1 MAKRPGVYLFE
12 AGSHEDILANDG
24 KLAVDDFLTARRV
37 LNSFSSLS
45 FASDCSFFPVHYEE
59 DLVQE
64 ERRKNFVLKDWA
76 VAALVSDDSG
86 KLLKALLV
94 NLSHHDE
101 GFLVDLRYGVIL
113 VAFYRGFDIR
123 EFPDVPVQFGTDFL
137 SSIGIAEE
145 EYAVSSEYSLD
156 EDDEEA
162 PIIEVEKPRFVANS
176 KKKIVNFGGGEILT
190 EEASDDE
197 DEDIQI
203 DVDRPSFQAGKKN
216 KIRNLGSSY
225 SVMDEEDDEE
235 VNIDVARPSFQASS
249 NKKPRNL
256 NAKPDWKKKEKVIEV
271 KEYIEVERP
280 AFEAGKKRKIG
291 AIIDTKPVKVAPKAK
306 PIEKEEEKPVK
317 ISPVERVAFT
327 PAKQGVP
334 NKVITEETPI
344 RPIRHEEP
352 IQPVVEEKNWVFTDI
367 FKLKPRVFQGE
378 RAILHDPKAKGDE
391 KFFVDATNQLST
403 VKAIRIS
410 KNCVFAPAVLEE
422 NDKHFDLLKNFDI
435 NEWDALALT
444 INKDEQVLYVFLAN
458 KKEIDFCILVSFK
471 HKGAHVV
478 VISSKGG
485 AIDDRALPYYSYND
499 LRAIVFNQHS

>member
-24 KLAVDDFLTARRV
+24 KLAVDEFLTARRV

-45 FASDCSFFPVHYEE
+45 FASDCSFFPNHYEE

-76 VAALVSDDSG
+76 VAALVSDESG
-86 KLLKALLV
+86 NLLKALLV

-176 KKKIVNFGGGEILT
+176 KKRIVNFGGGQILT
-190 EEASDDE
+190 EDVSDE
-197 DEDIQI
+197 DEDEDVQI

-225 SVMDEEDDEE
+225 SVMDEEDDED
-235 VNIDVARPSFQASS
+235 VNINVSRPSFQASS

-256 NAKPDWKKKEKVIEV
+256 DARPDWKKKEKVIEP
-271 KEYIEVERP
+271 KEHIEVERP

-291 AIIDTKPVKVAPKAK
+291 AIIDTKPVKPVR
-306 PIEKEEEKPVK
+306 KEEEKPVK
-317 ISPVERVAFT
+317 ISPAERMAFT
-327 PAKQGVP
+327 PAKQGIP
-334 NKVITEETPI
+334 NKVITEEEQR

-352 IQPVVEEKNWVFTDI
+352 VQPVVEEKNWVFTDI

-378 RAILHDPKAKGDE
+378 RAVLHDPKAKGDE
-391 KFFVDATNQLST
+391 KFFEDAVKQLST

-435 NEWDALALT
+435 NEWDVLAVT
-444 INKDEQVLYVFLAN
+444 INKDERVLYVFLAN

-471 HKGAHVV
+471 HKGPHVV
-478 VISSKGG
+478 VISNNGG
-485 AIDDRALPYYSYND
+485 AIDDRALPYYSYKD
-499 LRAIVFNQHS
+499 LRAVVFNQHS

>member
-256 NAKPDWKKKEKVIEV
+256 SAKPDWKKKEKVIEV
-271 KEYIEVERP
+271 KEHIEVERP

-317 ISPVERVAFT
+317 ISPVRFSLSLKKRIGSSPISSSSSHASS
-327 PAKQGVP
+327 
-334 NKVITEETPI
+334 KVKGPSSMTRRPKAMRSSSST
-344 RPIRHEEP
+344 RPISFP
-352 IQPVVEEKNWVFTDI
+352 PS
-367 FKLKPRVFQGE
+367 KPSASPRTASSLQ
-378 RAILHDPKAKGDE
+378 RSWKRTISI
-391 KFFVDATNQLST
+391 ST
-403 VKAIRIS
+403 CLRIS
-410 KNCVFAPAVLEE
+410 
-422 NDKHFDLLKNFDI
+422 
-435 NEWDALALT
+435 
-444 INKDEQVLYVFLAN
+444 
-458 KKEIDFCILVSFK
+458 
-471 HKGAHVV
+471 
-478 VISSKGG
+478 ISMSGT
-485 AIDDRALPYYSYND
+485 L
-499 LRAIVFNQHS
+499 

>member
-256 NAKPDWKKKEKVIEV
+256 EMPQNLW
-271 KEYIEVERP
+271 
-280 AFEAGKKRKIG
+280 G
-291 AIIDTKPVKVAPKAK
+291 
-306 PIEKEEEKPVK
+306 
-317 ISPVERVAFT
+317 T
-327 PAKQGVP
+327 P
-334 NKVITEETPI
+334 
-344 RPIRHEEP
+344 
-352 IQPVVEEKNWVFTDI
+352 
-367 FKLKPRVFQGE
+367 PRQ
-378 RAILHDPKAKGDE
+378 
-391 KFFVDATNQLST
+391 TN
-403 VKAIRIS
+403 
-410 KNCVFAPAVLEE
+410 
-422 NDKHFDLLKNFDI
+422 
-435 NEWDALALT
+435 
-444 INKDEQVLYVFLAN
+444 
-458 KKEIDFCILVSFK
+458 
-471 HKGAHVV
+471 
-478 VISSKGG
+478 
-485 AIDDRALPYYSYND
+485 
-499 LRAIVFNQHS
+499 

>member
-12 AGSHEDILANDG
+12 AGAHEDIIANDG

-45 FASDCSFFPVHYEE
+45 FASDCSIYPVHYEE

-76 VAALVSDDSG
+76 VAALVSDENG

-94 NLSHHDE
+94 VLSHHDE

-123 EFPDVPVQFGTDFL
+123 EFPDVPVEYGIDFL

-145 EYAVSSEYSLD
+145 EYAVTSDYSLD

-176 KKKIVNFGGGEILT
+176 KKKIVNFGGGNILT
-190 EEASDDE
+190 EEVIAEDE

-203 DVDRPSFQAGKKN
+203 DVDRPSFQAGRKN

-225 SVMDEEDDEE
+225 SVLDEEEDED
-235 VNIDVARPSFQASS
+235 VNINVSRPSFQASS

-256 NAKPDWKKKEKVIEV
+256 NATPDWKKKEKVIEP
-271 KEYIEVERP
+271 KEHVEVARP
-280 AFEAGKKRKIG
+280 AFEANKKRKIG
-291 AIIDTKPVKVAPKAK
+291 AIIDTKPVKEHKQ
-306 PIEKEEEKPVK
+306 EKKNDKPVV
-317 ISPVERVAFT
+317 ISPVEKMAFT

-334 NKVITEETPI
+334 NKVIDQEARRE
-344 RPIRHEEP
+344 IRHEE
-352 IQPVVEEKNWVFTDI
+352 VVLPPMEEKNWVFTDI

-378 RAILHDPKAKGDE
+378 RAILHDPKNKGDE
-391 KFFVDATNQLST
+391 KFFEDAINQLST

-410 KNCVFAPAVLEE
+410 KNCVFAPKVLEE
-422 NDKHFDLLKNFDI
+422 NDKHFELLRNFDI
-435 NEWDALALT
+435 KEWDALAVT
-444 INKDEQVLYVFLAN
+444 INKDERVLYVFLSN
-458 KKEIDFCILVSFK
+458 KKEIEFSILVSFK
-471 HKGAHVV
+471 HKGPHVV
-478 VISSKGG
+478 VISNNGG
-485 AIDDRALPYYSYND
+485 AIDDRALPYYSYKD
-499 LRAIVFNQHS
+499 LRNIVFPQHS